1 LAYICQTNE
10 QQHTMS
16 NWKINPD
23 WSKHNA
29 IYNEGGEG
37 YNPHNKWM
45 QQPTKAQANG
55 RLLRD
60 QQGNVMQES
69 VMRTKLAELTER
81 MGRLT
86 DATAI
91 DITQRTITHYASQLA

>member
-1 LAYICQTNE
+1 
-10 QQHTMS
+10 MS
-16 NWKINPD
+16 NWNINPE

-45 QQPTKAQANG
+45 QKSATVQAVG
-55 RLLRD
+55 RILRD
-60 QQGNVMQES
+60 ANGNVMKES

-81 MGRLT
+81 ISRLT

-91 DITQRTITHYASQLA
+91 AITQDTINHYTAQLA

>member
-1 LAYICQTNE
+1 
-10 QQHTMS
+10 MS
-16 NWKINPD
+16 NWMINPE

-37 YNPHNKWM
+37 YNPHSKWIAK
-45 QQPTKAQANG
+45 PATVQAIG

-60 QQGNVMQES
+60 QNGNVIKES
-69 VMRTKLAELTER
+69 VMRAKLAELTER
-81 MGRLT
+81 MTRLT

-91 DITQRTITHYASQLA
+91 AITQETINHYTAQLA